1 MIKHYPNIKQTI
13 YLLIF
18 NLLITLILLLLVLI
32 IAVTTGFIDFN
43 HLGNIFIRYPILNGI
58 LEFLAIGSIVIWGY
72 KKTKAPFQ
80 KIFPFRSVSLYI
92 FLPIT
97 LILVGLSFLM
107 SDLDNLLRIA
117 LHSPV
122 NPNSLKLIHGSNVWI
137 ALLVLVII
145 APLTEEFLFRG
156 LILNGF
162 INNYSIKKAIW
173 ISSLL
178 FAIFHLNLFQFP
190 SAFIFGVIFAWLVI
204 KTKSLWSSLYGHALV
219 NSIPIIIMR
228 LLKLNIPGYTTSQ
241 FHHHIFMQ
249 PLWFDG
255 IGIVFVGLGVWWL
268 WPMLR
273 KLECPLELLRENE
286 QKETIIL
293 MENSTEEST
302 RSVLKHGLISLI
314 LGIVAI
320 LSILIGALLFN
331 YLHYKTW
338 IMIIASLII
347 MLGLLSCFVGI
358 GFGIGGIIKKSKL
371 TLAGIFTNGLYLL
384 FALLVVIYLIVK
396 K

>member
-1 MIKHYPNIKQTI
+1 M
-13 YLLIF
+13 
-18 NLLITLILLLLVLI
+18 LLLLMFI
-32 IAVTTGFIDFN
+32 IAVSTGFIDSY

-72 KKTKAPFQ
+72 KKTKTPFQ
-80 KIFPFRSVSLYI
+80 KIFPFRSVSLSI

-97 LILVGLSFLM
+97 LILVGLSFLL

-122 NPNSLKLIHGSNVWI
+122 NPNSLIPRLIYGSNIWI

-162 INNYSIKKAIW
+162 INNYSIKIAIW

-178 FAIFHLNLFQFP
+178 FAFFHLNLFQFP
-190 SAFIFGVIFAWLVI
+190 SALIFGVIFAWLVI

-249 PLWFDG
+249 PLWLDG
-255 IGIVFVGLGVWWL
+255 IGIVFVSLGVWWL
-268 WPMLR
+268 WPMIR
-273 KLECPLELLRENE
+273 RLECPLELLREHE
-286 QKETIIL
+286 QEETIMA

-302 RSVLKHGLISLI
+302 RPFVKHGLISLI
-314 LGIVAI
+314 LGVVAI

-347 MLGLLSCFVGI
+347 MLGLLSCLVGI

-371 TLAGIFTNGLYLL
+371 TLAGIFTNGLYFL
-384 FALLVVIYLIVK
+384 FALLVVIFGCK